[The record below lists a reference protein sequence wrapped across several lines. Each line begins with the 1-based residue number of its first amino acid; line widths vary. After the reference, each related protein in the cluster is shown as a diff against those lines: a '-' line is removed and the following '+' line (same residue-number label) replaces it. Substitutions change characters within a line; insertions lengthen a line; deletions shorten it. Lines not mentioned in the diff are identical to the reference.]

1 MQEFSRPLG
10 DVVKRAR
17 GELDLTQAQ
26 VAGRID
32 KDTRTIMNIENY
44 KGNPKME
51 VLYPLV
57 RALKIDPRE
66 IFHPEMQRESPAIR
80 QLRFLIEDCT
90 EQEAATLLP
99 VIDSVL
105 SALRAGNPQRIE

>member
-10 DVVKRAR
+10 DTVKRAR

-26 VAGRID
+26 VASKIG
-32 KDTRTIMNIENY
+32 KDTRTILNIENY

-57 RALKIDPRE
+57 RVLKIDSRE

-80 QLRFLIEDCT
+80 QLRFLIEDCS
-90 EQEAATLLP
+90 EQEAAALIP
-99 VIDSVL
+99 VVQSFM
-105 SALRAGNPQRIE
+105 SAIRSSNVVEIG